1 MPEVHTPPPVPEK
14 ALLEPP
20 RSLSE
25 VKLAVQKAPPAPEP
39 ERVAPQSD
47 PADVGEGVP
56 MAPAPEKP
64 VDMAVQAAHFPDPSL
79 PTPEENERAIAG
91 LREALARLP
100 KPEGLLRQKGRPIE
114 GWVQARVSPEQ
125 TEYLRA
131 LAGSFA
137 AEAVKA
143 AEKGRFAEAGWL
155 WACAEVC
162 LWHLIALTPTREA
175 IAALFLSEAVC
186 EALYAAEDPGMQEA
200 AGGLAKVAEAVF
212 FGKAAPDV
220 LLRVLL
226 ETPLPTEYDPVLA
239 PHYRKAVGYLVAAYW
254 GLTGRDPNLLS
265 KWLWAGQCEREEA
278 EAMLLFSL
286 GSEKKALACAHLYLG
301 DLPF

>member
-1 MPEVHTPPPVPEK
+1 
-14 ALLEPP
+14 
-20 RSLSE
+20 
-25 VKLAVQKAPPAPEP
+25 
-39 ERVAPQSD
+39 
-47 PADVGEGVP
+47 
-56 MAPAPEKP
+56 MAAPEKP
-64 VDMAVQAAHFPDPSL
+64 MAIAVQSPPPLAFSL
-79 PTPEENERAIAG
+79 PPLNETERVVAE
-91 LREALARLP
+91 LREPLARLP
-100 KPEGLLRQKGRPIE
+100 KPEGILRQRGRPIE
-114 GWVQARVSPEQ
+114 GWVQARVSPEL

-131 LAGSFA
+131 LASTLA

-143 AEKGRFAEAGWL
+143 AEKGRPAEAGWL
-155 WACAEVC
+155 WACAGVC
-162 LWHLIALTPTREA
+162 LWRLIALTPTREA
-175 IAALFLSEAVC
+175 IAALFLSEAAG

-239 PHYRKAVGYLVAAYW
+239 AHYRKAVGYLVAAYW
-254 GLTGRDPNLLS
+254 MLTGRDPNLLN
-265 KWLWAGQCEREEA
+265 KWLWAGQCERDEA

-286 GSEKKALACAHLYLG
+286 GSEKKMWAAAHLFLG

>member
-1 MPEVHTPPPVPEK
+1 
-14 ALLEPP
+14 
-20 RSLSE
+20 
-25 VKLAVQKAPPAPEP
+25 
-39 ERVAPQSD
+39 
-47 PADVGEGVP
+47 
-56 MAPAPEKP
+56 
-64 VDMAVQAAHFPDPSL
+64 
-79 PTPEENERAIAG
+79 
-91 LREALARLP
+91 
-100 KPEGLLRQKGRPIE
+100 
-114 GWVQARVSPEQ
+114 
-125 TEYLRA
+125 LRA
-131 LAGSFA
+131 LAGSLA
-137 AEAVKA
+137 AEAALA

-155 WACAEVC
+155 WASAGVC

-254 GLTGRDPNLLS
+254 GLTGRDPNILS
-265 KWLWAGQCEREEA
+265 KWLWAGQCERDDA

-286 GSEKKALACAHLYLG
+286 GRQKMGRALDHLYLG

>member
-1 MPEVHTPPPVPEK
+1 MAPLPPEK
-14 ALLEPP
+14 A
-20 RSLSE
+20 
-25 VKLAVQKAPPAPEP
+25 
-39 ERVAPQSD
+39 VAI
-47 PADVGEGVP
+47 
-56 MAPAPEKP
+56 
-64 VDMAVQAAHFPDPSL
+64 AVQAAHFPAPSL

-91 LREALARLP
+91 LREALTRLP
-100 KPEGLLRQKGRPIE
+100 KPEGLLRQRGRPIE
-114 GWVQARVSPEQ
+114 GWVYAAAPPELTEHLRARVG
-125 TEYLRA
+125 TL
-131 LAGSFA
+131 A

-155 WACAEVC
+155 WACAGVC
-162 LWHLIALTPTREA
+162 LRHLIALTPTREA

-186 EALYAAEDPGMQEA
+186 EALYAAEDPGLQEA

-254 GLTGRDPNLLS
+254 GLTGRDPNLLN
-265 KWLWAGQCEREEA
+265 KWLWAGQCERDEA

-286 GSEKKALACAHLYLG
+286 GRQKMGRALDHLYLG

>member
-1 MPEVHTPPPVPEK
+1 MAPLPPEK
-14 ALLEPP
+14 A
-20 RSLSE
+20 
-25 VKLAVQKAPPAPEP
+25 
-39 ERVAPQSD
+39 
-47 PADVGEGVP
+47 
-56 MAPAPEKP
+56 
-64 VDMAVQAAHFPDPSL
+64 VDMAVQAAQKTAPAP
-79 PTPEENERAIAG
+79 PTPEKHERAIAE

-100 KPEGLLRQKGRPIE
+100 KPEGLLRQRGRPIE

-131 LAGSFA
+131 LAGSLA
-137 AEAVKA
+137 AEAAMA
-143 AEKGRFAEAGWL
+143 AEKGSFAEAGWL
-155 WACAEVC
+155 WASAGVC

-254 GLTGRDPNLLS
+254 GLTGRDPNLLN
-265 KWLWAGQCEREEA
+265 KWLWAGQCERDEA

-286 GSEKKALACAHLYLG
+286 GSEKKALASAHLYLG